1 MAKDLES
8 VRSNRSIT
16 DLIRS
21 PSTRDLQIF
30 QTAIQFYMS
39 ENYWSVATVLCSVY
53 IFLQAFAIPGPAI
66 IALLMAAL
74 FGGWLGGAMSL
85 ACALIGSSICYFM
98 FRFLGRPVLDRYFS
112 QGLER
117 LKSTMAENNGNIFYY
132 FVFLRVTPILPNW
145 FINISS
151 GNVGIGYP
159 TFFFGSLIGLVPN
172 AIILAKAGVEF
183 ASFGK
188 AEGFGSFDLQR
199 GLGLAAI
206 GLLALL
212 PVLIK
217 NRFYDKKPHA

>member
-1 MAKDLES
+1 M
-8 VRSNRSIT
+8 RSNTSIT
-16 DLIRS
+16 DFIRS
-21 PSTRDLQIF
+21 PTSRDLQIF
-30 QTAIQFYMS
+30 QTVIQFYMS

-85 ACALIGSSICYFM
+85 VCALIGSSICYSM

-117 LKSTMAENNGNIFYY
+117 LKSTMAENNGNIFFY

-199 GLGLAAI
+199 GLGLVAI

-217 NRFYDKKPHA
+217 NRFKDKNRLA